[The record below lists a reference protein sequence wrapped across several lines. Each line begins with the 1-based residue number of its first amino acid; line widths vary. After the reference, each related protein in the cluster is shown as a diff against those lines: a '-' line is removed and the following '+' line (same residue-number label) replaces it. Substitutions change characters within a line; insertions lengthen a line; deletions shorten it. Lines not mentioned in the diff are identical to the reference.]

1 MCDDDPL
8 GAAELPGGLP
18 SDDGAL
24 GLERARGRRPASA
37 QGDARPSGLPSGDGV
52 AWVAPLV
59 QRVAR
64 LRQEGVYEL
73 LLYVYADGRR
83 GLAIRNAKKPYR
95 LECL

>member
-24 GLERARGRRPASA
+24 GQERAGVGQLLPRAMHS
-37 QGDARPSGLPSGDGV
+37 QKQTPSGDGV

-64 LRQEGVYEL
+64 LRG
-73 LLYVYADGRR
+73 GRV
-83 GLAIRNAKKPYR
+83 
-95 LECL
+95 